1 MAAVWRYGRAVFY
14 AGRSSQANALAVS
27 RPWRASISPL
37 TRSQSSK
44 SSASSSPP
52 PPPPHSPSPPLIYPD
67 QPRSV
72 KHNDLPSFLRYAER
86 AGLDTGSTTYVGTHY
101 EYTVAGHLA
110 PLGFSLRRVGGASD
124 RGIDLLGIWALPCLN
139 STSSASSWK
148 PGDEPLR
155 VILQCK
161 AGAGQRVGPH
171 LVREL
176 EGAFIGAPVGW
187 RTRVGVG
194 DGLETE
200 KSGNGSSPAVIGVL
214 VTEKPATKGIR
225 EALARSRWPMAYIFC
240 PSAGHVQQML
250 WNQQAEKTCGLAGL
264 GVTLRHAVDEVEG
277 AYTHVVLTWQGKPLP
292 RASSQGP

>member
-1 MAAVWRYGRAVFY
+1 MASVWRCGRAACR
-14 AGRSSQANALAVS
+14 AGRALQAQQAPIFAVS
-27 RPWRASISPL
+27 RPR
-37 TRSQSSK
+37 RVRCQS
-44 SSASSSPP
+44 SSASSS
-52 PPPPHSPSPPLIYPD
+52 SSPPLIYPD

-72 KHNDLPSFLRYAER
+72 KHNDLASFLRYAER

-101 EYTVAGHLA
+101 EYTTAGHLA

-124 RGIDLLGIWALPCLN
+124 RGIDLLGTWTLPL
-139 STSSASSWK
+139 SASS
-148 PGDEPLR
+148 PSPPAPAEPLR

-176 EGAFIGAPVGW
+176 EGAFVGAPVGW
-187 RTRVGVG
+187 RTRAGT
-194 DGLETE
+194 DGEGGSE
-200 KSGNGSSPAVIGVL
+200 GGSGNSAAAVIGVL

-240 PSAGHVQQML
+240 PRSGRVQQML

-292 RASSQGP
+292 PVPAQSP

>member
-1 MAAVWRYGRAVFY
+1 MTALWRYGRAASQVGQVFQFPV
-14 AGRSSQANALAVS
+14 ATNSQPGRVS
-27 RPWRASISPL
+27 TL
-37 TRSQSSK
+37 TLSRFH
-44 SSASSSPP
+44 SSASST
-52 PPPPHSPSPPLIYPD
+52 PSPPLIYPD

-101 EYTVAGHLA
+101 EYSIAKHLV
-110 PLGFSLRRVGGASD
+110 PVGFFLRRVGGASD
-124 RGIDLLGIWALPCLN
+124 RGIDLLGTWTLPHPAP
-139 STSSASSWK
+139 SM
-148 PGDEPLR
+148 EPLR

-161 AGAGQRVGPH
+161 AGAGQRIGPN

-187 RTRVGVG
+187 RTRVGLG
-194 DGLETE
+194 NSDGNDEA
-200 KSGNGSSPAVIGVL
+200 SPTVIGVL

-225 EALARSRWPMAYIFC
+225 DALARSRWPLLYIYC

-264 GVTLRHAVDEVEG
+264 GVTLRHATDEAEG
-277 AYTHVVLTWQGKPLP
+277 AYTHVVLTWQGRPLQQV
-292 RASSQGP
+292 SSQSE